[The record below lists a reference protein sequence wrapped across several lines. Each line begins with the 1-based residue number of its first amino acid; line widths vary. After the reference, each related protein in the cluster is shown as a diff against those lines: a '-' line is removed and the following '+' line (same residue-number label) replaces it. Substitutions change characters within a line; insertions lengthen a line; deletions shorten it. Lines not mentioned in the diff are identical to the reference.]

1 MIVKNKQRKRP
12 AVFLD
17 RDGTICKEIGYLS
30 RVEDIV
36 LLPGSVEAIRKIN
49 QSGAAAVLI
58 SNQSGVAR
66 GFFPETVVQTIN
78 RALAETLA
86 KEGVH
91 LEGMYYCPHHPDG
104 KPPYNI
110 VCNCRKPAPGQI
122 YRAMDELNLT
132 LSGSVVIG
140 DKWSDVET
148 AQNLNIPGILV
159 LTGYGKKELEK
170 YRQHWERPPAFIAE
184 NLLAAVEWW
193 LEQGR
198 KIS

>member
-78 RALAETLA
+78 RPGANLP
-86 KEGVH
+86 G
-91 LEGMYYCPHHPDG
+91 DG
-104 KPPYNI
+104 
-110 VCNCRKPAPGQI
+110 
-122 YRAMDELNLT
+122 
-132 LSGSVVIG
+132 
-140 DKWSDVET
+140 
-148 AQNLNIPGILV
+148 
-159 LTGYGKKELEK
+159 
-170 YRQHWERPPAFIAE
+170 
-184 NLLAAVEWW
+184 
-193 LEQGR
+193 
-198 KIS
+198 